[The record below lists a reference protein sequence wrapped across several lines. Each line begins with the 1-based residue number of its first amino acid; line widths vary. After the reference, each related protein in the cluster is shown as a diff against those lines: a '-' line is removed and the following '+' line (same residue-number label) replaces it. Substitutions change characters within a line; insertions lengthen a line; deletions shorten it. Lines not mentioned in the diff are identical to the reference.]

1 MVFPA
6 TTQESKDTPHK
17 IRRER
22 ERERRSETMV
32 FPATIQ
38 ASKDRPDKKRRE
50 RERCSQLRLQTM
62 VFPATTQASKDSPG
76 REGVYLSVASRNT
89 PKEAK
94 EEGRGKRE
102 ERGLRPP
109 TGYRCGHLMACPKT
123 AYLEFNNL
131 SGLGKQLWHKPPAV
145 RSGHAHLWAREKDKP
160 PFDGSTGGTL
170 RAHPGLS
177 RGETRLLN
185 CVRA

>member
-22 ERERRSETMV
+22 EREGARRWCSQLR
-32 FPATIQ
+32 F
-38 ASKDRPDKKRRE
+38 KRPRTDPTRKGERE